1 MIPFNSPALVGT
13 ENEAISQ
20 SLLTGV
26 IAGDGPFTQ
35 KCQNWFREQLDCSL
49 ALLTPSCTHSLEM
62 AALLLDLKPG
72 DEIIMPSY
80 TFVSTANAFALR
92 GAKIVFVDVR
102 PDTMNID
109 ETLIEDAL
117 SDRTRP
123 IVPVHYGGVACDM
136 ETICA
141 IAEKSGVAV
150 IEDAAQCFM
159 ATYRGQPLGTIGD
172 IGAFS
177 FHETKNITSAGEG
190 GLTILNDPKFA
201 VRAEVIRE
209 KGTDRSQFFRG
220 QVDKYSWVDIGSSYL
235 MNDVS
240 AAYLWAQI
248 QGRQQ
253 IYQRRMDIHDMYRQ
267 ALAPL
272 VDAGRIEVQRH
283 PQDTSHNAHM
293 YYVKLRDLPQRSRFI
308 GFMKTRDILTPFHYV
323 PLHSSLAGQSFGRF
337 HGQDRHTTLESEKLV
352 RLSLYYNMTD
362 GQQAQV
368 IDAMQDFFRSELV

>member
-20 SLLTGV
+20 SLQTGV
-26 IAGDGPFTQ
+26 IAGDGPFSQ
-35 KCQNWFREQLDCSL
+35 KCQEWFRDELGCSL

-72 DEIIMPSY
+72 DEVIMPSY

-92 GAKIVFVDVR
+92 GGKVVFVDIR

-109 ETLIEDAL
+109 ETLIEDAV
-117 SDRTRP
+117 SSRTRA

-136 ETICA
+136 EAICA
-141 IAEKSGVAV
+141 IAKKSDLVV

-159 ATYRGQPLGTIGD
+159 ATYRGRALGTIGE

-190 GLTILNDPKFA
+190 GLTILNDPNFA
-201 VRAEVIRE
+201 MRAEVIRE

-253 IYQRRMDIHDMYRQ
+253 IYERRMRIHDSYRE
-267 ALAPL
+267 ALEPL
-272 VDAGRIEVQRH
+272 VEEGRIDVQRH
-283 PQDTSHNAHM
+283 PQETSHNAHM
-293 YYVKLRDLPQRSRFI
+293 YYIKLEDLAQRSRFI
-308 GFMKTRDILTPFHYV
+308 GFMKARDILTPFHYV
-323 PLHSSLAGQSFGRF
+323 PLHSAQAGQTFGRF
-337 HGQDRHTTLESEKLV
+337 HGQDRHTTRESERLV
-352 RLSLYYNMTD
+352 RLPLYFNMTD
-362 GQQAQV
+362 DQQAQV
-368 IDAMQDFFRSELV
+368 IEAVQDFFRSETD